1 MDLQIHSVIQQQI
14 QHHSDQ
20 TTIHF
25 QLEELD
31 ELTDTKLKST
41 TLSVAINKDILQFQ
55 VIKQTGINSTNTYR
69 KTYVIPVKA
78 FHYIL
83 VSTQEDSGQMN
94 ANIQVF
100 GHHGEFLLNE
110 KLSLQHIDNIRTN
123 SSEFPDFFATLNESV
138 TKYINEY
145 NTSI

>member
-1 MDLQIHSVIQQQI
+1 MELQIYSFIQQQI
-14 QHHSDQ
+14 QNCSDQ

-31 ELTDTKLKST
+31 ELTNTKLKST

-83 VSTQEDSGQMN
+83 VSTQEDSEQMD

-110 KLSLQHIDNIRTN
+110 KLSLQHID
-123 SSEFPDFFATLNESV
+123 
-138 TKYINEY
+138 
-145 NTSI
+145 

>member
-1 MDLQIHSVIQQQI
+1 MELQIHTVIQQQI
-14 QHHSDQ
+14 QQHSDQ

-31 ELTDTKLKST
+31 ELTNTKLKST
-41 TLSVAINKDILQFQ
+41 ALSVAINKDILQFQ
-55 VIKQTGINSTNTYR
+55 MVAQAGINSTNSYR
-69 KTYVIPVKA
+69 KTYVIPVRA

-83 VSTQEDSGQMN
+83 ISTQEDSEQIN

-110 KLSLQHIDNIRTN
+110 KLSLKHVDNIHTN
-123 SSEFPDFFATLNESV
+123 SSEFVTFFATLNEKV

-145 NTSI
+145 NPSI

>member
-1 MDLQIHSVIQQQI
+1 MELQIHSVIQKQI

-25 QLEELD
+25 QLEEFD

-41 TLSVAINKDILQFQ
+41 TLSVTINKDILQFQ
-55 VIKQTGINSTNTYR
+55 MVKQTGINSANSYR
-69 KTYVIPVKA
+69 KTYVIPIRA

-94 ANIQVF
+94 ANLQVF

-110 KLSLQHIDNIRTN
+110 KLSLKHVDNIRAN
-123 SSEFPDFFATLNESV
+123 SSEFTDFFATLNEKV

-145 NTSI
+145 HSSI

>member
-1 MDLQIHSVIQQQI
+1 MEIQIHTAIQQQI
-14 QHHSDQ
+14 QHCSDQ

-41 TLSVAINKDILQFQ
+41 TLSVAINKEILQFQ
-55 VIKQTGINSTNTYR
+55 MVKQTGINSTNTYR

-83 VSTQEDSGQMN
+83 VSTQEDSEQMN

-123 SSEFPDFFATLNESV
+123 SSEFTTFFATLNERI
-138 TKYINEY
+138 TKYRNEY
-145 NTSI
+145 TPSI

>member
-1 MDLQIHSVIQQQI
+1 MELQIYSVIQQQI
-14 QHHSDQ
+14 QNCSDQ

-31 ELTDTKLKST
+31 ELTETKLKST
-41 TLSVAINKDILQFQ
+41 ILSVAINKDILQFQ
-55 VIKQTGINSTNTYR
+55 MVKQTGINSTNTYR

-83 VSTQEDSGQMN
+83 VSTQEDSEQMN

-110 KLSLQHIDNIRTN
+110 KLSLQHVDNIRTN
-123 SSEFPDFFATLNESV
+123 SSEFTDFFTTLNESV
-138 TKYINEY
+138 TKFISEY
-145 NTSI
+145 NRSA